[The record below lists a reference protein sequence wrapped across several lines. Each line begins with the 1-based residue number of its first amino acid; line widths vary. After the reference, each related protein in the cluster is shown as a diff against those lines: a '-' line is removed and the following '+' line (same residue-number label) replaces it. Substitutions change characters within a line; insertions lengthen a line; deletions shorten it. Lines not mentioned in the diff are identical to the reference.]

1 MYRLG
6 FEMLMIESHG
16 AGERTAAAHAP
27 IRVIQ

>member
-1 MYRLG
+1 MCRLG

-16 AGERTAAAHAP
+16 AGERTAAHAP